1 MLTRMAAASGSR
13 PARQQG
19 PRSHPGR
26 RTVALVL
33 VATALPV
40 VSLVWASRVA
50 RTEVEDRA
58 LAGLAATA
66 KATVLQEQQAWDGAV
81 RIVLS
86 AASRPVP
93 LSALESR
100 DTTLAIQGLQNI
112 LITGPFADVRLYSL
126 TGDLI
131 AVATLPGVTPTP
143 VGHLGPGPAEFGP
156 PTSVGDRLVRQVSAP
171 AGIAG
176 RMVVD
181 IDMSQLLGKPSDLAF
196 GRTGG
201 KFLVTPDGVIVAGSL
216 AVGTPLRSEVNRAI
230 VARRTAVTEA
240 VFDPLHGRLTVE
252 SYEPVPDQDL
262 GILVQQAR
270 SEVMAGADHL
280 SALLHWVALVIGVL
294 GAALAVS
301 LGVLLGRRGRR
312 LAASER
318 RLSESEAVSRRA
330 AEEVQFLSVVT
341 AHMSEGVVVVRA
353 ADATVAYAN
362 GSYESMFGYD
372 AGELV
377 GRPLSE
383 LIAAETGSSDDVVL
397 AIRQAVEDGA
407 TWRGEIRGRRRDGS
421 IFWCALNV
429 TAFDH
434 PAFGPAWIAVNTN
447 VDARR
452 HAEEA
457 QSRLA
462 SIVEASRDAILG
474 TTPDGVVTSWNH
486 GAEVLFGYAAAD
498 MIGRPVDVL
507 VPADGMEQ
515 EADLRREVAR
525 GVGLEKTET
534 IRLRKG
540 GTPVHV
546 SVTMSPIHDAGG
558 RVGGIATICRDV
570 TERNRAEAKFQG
582 LLESAPDAILVVGAD
597 GLVRLVNRQTEVL
610 FGYERAELLGQPVER
625 LIPERFAAGH
635 PQMRSGFNADPSV
648 RAMGANVELAARR
661 KDGSEFP
668 VDISLAPLETE
679 EGMLVSAAVRD
690 VTERKQA
697 EAALLEREAELAL
710 ARDQAVEASRLKSD
724 FLANMSHE
732 IRTPMNAVIGLT
744 GLMLDSPLTAAQ
756 REYASA
762 VRSAG
767 EALMDIINDILD
779 FSKIEAGKLR
789 LEPTDFD
796 LRAAIDEV
804 ADLLSSKA
812 HEKGLELT
820 TFVGPDVPAFVRGDA
835 GRLRQ
840 ILTNLVGNAIKFS
853 DRGSVRVRVGATSHT
868 AEVTSL
874 RFDVTDT
881 GIGISPAGQR
891 QLFQAFEQ
899 VDSSASRR
907 HGGTGLGLAICKQL
921 VEMMGGEI
929 GLDSTE
935 GRGSTFW
942 FAVDLPRAAA
952 PPRRR
957 VTSDPGVTRSPRGAR
972 LLVAEDNPV
981 NQLVAVRMLERL
993 GYRADVAANG
1003 LEAVDA
1009 LMRVDY
1015 AAVLMDCQMPELD
1028 GYEATREIRRRQ
1040 GSARRTPVIAMTAA
1054 ATQGDRDRCFESDMD
1069 DYISKPVR
1077 AAELDGVLA
1086 RWIPAEAAAG

>member
-1 MLTRMAAASGSR
+1 
-13 PARQQG
+13 
-19 PRSHPGR
+19 
-26 RTVALVL
+26 
-33 VATALPV
+33 
-40 VSLVWASRVA
+40 
-50 RTEVEDRA
+50 
-58 LAGLAATA
+58 
-66 KATVLQEQQAWDGAV
+66 
-81 RIVLS
+81 
-86 AASRPVP
+86 
-93 LSALESR
+93 
-100 DTTLAIQGLQNI
+100 
-112 LITGPFADVRLYSL
+112 
-126 TGDLI
+126 
-131 AVATLPGVTPTP
+131 
-143 VGHLGPGPAEFGP
+143 
-156 PTSVGDRLVRQVSAP
+156 
-171 AGIAG
+171 
-176 RMVVD
+176 
-181 IDMSQLLGKPSDLAF
+181 
-196 GRTGG
+196 
-201 KFLVTPDGVIVAGSL
+201 
-216 AVGTPLRSEVNRAI
+216 
-230 VARRTAVTEA
+230 
-240 VFDPLHGRLTVE
+240 
-252 SYEPVPDQDL
+252 
-262 GILVQQAR
+262 
-270 SEVMAGADHL
+270 
-280 SALLHWVALVIGVL
+280 
-294 GAALAVS
+294 
-301 LGVLLGRRGRR
+301 
-312 LAASER
+312 
-318 RLSESEAVSRRA
+318 
-330 AEEVQFLSVVT
+330 
-341 AHMSEGVVVVRA
+341 
-353 ADATVAYAN
+353 
-362 GSYESMFGYD
+362 
-372 AGELV
+372 
-377 GRPLSE
+377 
-383 LIAAETGSSDDVVL
+383 
-397 AIRQAVEDGA
+397 
-407 TWRGEIRGRRRDGS
+407 
-421 IFWCALNV
+421 
-429 TAFDH
+429 
-434 PAFGPAWIAVNTN
+434 
-447 VDARR
+447 
-452 HAEEA
+452 
-457 QSRLA
+457 
-462 SIVEASRDAILG
+462 
-474 TTPDGVVTSWNH
+474 
-486 GAEVLFGYAAAD
+486 
-498 MIGRPVDVL
+498 
-507 VPADGMEQ
+507 
-515 EADLRREVAR
+515 
-525 GVGLEKTET
+525 
-534 IRLRKG
+534 
-540 GTPVHV
+540 
-546 SVTMSPIHDAGG
+546 
-558 RVGGIATICRDV
+558 
-570 TERNRAEAKFQG
+570 
-582 LLESAPDAILVVGAD
+582 
-597 GLVRLVNRQTEVL
+597 
-610 FGYERAELLGQPVER
+610 
-625 LIPERFAAGH
+625 
-635 PQMRSGFNADPSV
+635 
-648 RAMGANVELAARR
+648 
-661 KDGSEFP
+661 

-679 EGMLVSAAVRD
+679 EGMLVSAAGRD

-957 VTSDPGVTRSPRGAR
+957 VTSDPGVARSPRGAR